1 MKYKA
6 LKSAAHNVG
15 RSFASSLNWRDNDY
29 VMSHLARAVVTSG
42 EVELD
47 VDLLS
52 GRAQPPPLLA
62 EPVQAS
68 VADYVRRF
76 PDMLRSQRISP
87 EAVRVATMRVRFEPE
102 RRVDMKEGIGGWTIP
117 YECLVS
123 LTDDHGKIHE
133 GRLAGRW
140 GVDNFNVTP
149 PWRRRLGWWLSG
161 FLRSWRAYR
170 LRQRGM

>member
-1 MKYKA
+1 
-6 LKSAAHNVG
+6 
-15 RSFASSLNWRDNDY
+15 
-29 VMSHLARAVVTSG
+29 
-42 EVELD
+42 
-47 VDLLS
+47 
-52 GRAQPPPLLA
+52 
-62 EPVQAS
+62 
-68 VADYVRRF
+68 
-76 PDMLRSQRISP
+76 
-87 EAVRVATMRVRFEPE
+87 MRVRFQPE
-102 RRVDMKEGIGGWTIP
+102 RRVVMKEGIGGWTIP